1 MSKETFLGELQK
13 YLEILED
20 REQQDILQ
28 EYAQHIDIK
37 VQNGQSEEEAIRD
50 FGPVKE
56 LAAEILEAYH
66 VKPEFGESR
75 RKTGLPRLDSAGL
88 EEGGKK
94 LRTLG
99 GFLKRKAAA
108 FFAGT
113 GRLFAKAGRG
123 IRRALLGAVGLFR
136 GKRRRE
142 AAPEEG
148 EAKRPWKNGLAAIR
162 GQENLETGGIRM
174 EPERKESRQKETGMT
189 AIRRFFGTLAH
200 GIAALIL
207 WCLRLL
213 WNVFWLFC
221 AVLAGC
227 FALLALFGF
236 GMLLIL
242 VMQGYPLL
250 GTVLI
255 CLGVFLCGGT
265 ASWGC
270 FSLIR
275 RKRQR
280 KEADGLPEKGEPEE
294 KGEKETEEEP
304 EAETEDFETEQEP
317 QDETMRQGGAL

>member
-1 MSKETFLGELQK
+1 
-13 YLEILED
+13 
-20 REQQDILQ
+20 
-28 EYAQHIDIK
+28 
-37 VQNGQSEEEAIRD
+37 
-50 FGPVKE
+50 
-56 LAAEILEAYH
+56 
-66 VKPEFGESR
+66 
-75 RKTGLPRLDSAGL
+75 
-88 EEGGKK
+88 
-94 LRTLG
+94 
-99 GFLKRKAAA
+99 
-108 FFAGT
+108 
-113 GRLFAKAGRG
+113 
-123 IRRALLGAVGLFR
+123 
-136 GKRRRE
+136 
-142 AAPEEG
+142 
-148 EAKRPWKNGLAAIR
+148 
-162 GQENLETGGIRM
+162 M

-207 WCLRLL
+207 CCLRLL

-275 RKRQR
+275 RKKQR
-280 KEADGLPEKGEPEE
+280 KEADGLPEKGESEE
-294 KGEKETEEEP
+294 KGKRRLRKNRK
-304 EAETEDFETEQEP
+304 QRLRILR
-317 QDETMRQGGAL
+317 QNRSRRMRQCGREVRYEKAS